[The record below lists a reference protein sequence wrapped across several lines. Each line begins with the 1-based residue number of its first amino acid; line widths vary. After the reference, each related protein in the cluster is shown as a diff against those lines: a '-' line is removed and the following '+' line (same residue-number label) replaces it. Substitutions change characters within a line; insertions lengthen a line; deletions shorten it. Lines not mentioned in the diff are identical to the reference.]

1 MPIVDRNP
9 FRQVMEYL
17 PTIKKPLKDTFHQ
30 IHIARLIGA
39 NPTSS
44 FYSQNRRWIQGGA
57 LILLALGI
65 LRILT
70 RRDRSG
76 LITNNLFKFTLPP
89 TQQPSRPTT
98 PKNPPKRSSS
108 VNPNTSASEPIPAV
122 VNQPSPPA
130 PSNVN
135 ISPIPAPPVEP
146 DSGLLEKFDHHF
158 SYIKDVWSRLSDLL
172 AKEIPDEGARDLRD
186 QKIQNGANGVLTKI
200 YNLLA
205 ELINYGIEL
214 QVANGNT
221 SDPDPS
227 TMHAEIASRCIRAMH
242 MAQNLNLVNDGI
254 SLPENL
260 STIPPGG
267 ANNGPQGKNN
277 VCYIS
282 TALHMLRIGYQDR
295 LNEIEKNQDAS
306 DTLRCLA
313 RLVDRLAKGETL
325 EAETMLNLATQL
337 STDNIIT
344 EEARQQACAKE
355 LLQNLLAALGVNTF
369 TLQKARYIG
378 DEEEGYSTEKIRNL
392 DCAIQNPSGQEAYTL
407 NEALHFEMRN
417 QVEGYCEEGVE
428 VLEYAKFDPQSL
440 PDVLTVSLKRMM
452 NVWPIPSIQEE
463 PIQTVFT
470 TDIVEDDQDI
480 EAILARFAAQT
491 PSSDALSDSQLEAQ
505 MDKLQQEDMM
515 EQGGI
520 KKLSHEVLVD
530 DVWTIPHQFVA
541 GDLPVTYQLAGF
553 AIHDGDNA
561 ANGHYRA
568 FSHQAGTW
576 YEMNDD
582 KVIEVPV
589 ERRLLEQNKAYIYI
603 FKKVLQKT

>member
-1 MPIVDRNP
+1 MSIVDRNP

-17 PTIKKPLKDTFHQ
+17 PTIKKPLKDTLIQ
-30 IHIARLIGA
+30 LNIARLIGA
-39 NPTSS
+39 NQISS

-57 LILLALGI
+57 LILLALGL

-70 RRDRSG
+70 RKNSPG
-76 LITNNLFKFTLPP
+76 SLISNNLSIP
-89 TQQPSRPTT
+89 TRQLSTPTTTQSPTT
-98 PKNPPKRSSS
+98 PQPSIPT
-108 VNPNTSASEPIPAV
+108 TSTSEPISSV

-130 PSNVN
+130 PLNVN
-135 ISPIPAPPVEP
+135 ISLIPSPLVEP
-146 DSGLLEKFDHHF
+146 DRGLLKKFDHHF
-158 SYIKDVWSRLSDLL
+158 SYIKDVWISLSNLL
-172 AKEIPDEGARDLRD
+172 ATEIPDERARDQRD
-186 QKIQNGANGVLTKI
+186 QKIQNGASGVLTEI
-200 YNLLA
+200 YDLLA
-205 ELINYGIEL
+205 QLINYGIEL

-227 TMHAEIASRCIRAMH
+227 TMHAEITSRCIRAMH
-242 MAQNLNLVNDGI
+242 MAQNLNLVNEGI

-267 ANNGPQGKNN
+267 ANNGPQGTNN

-282 TALHMLRIGYQDR
+282 TALHMLRVGYQDR
-295 LNEIEKNQDAS
+295 LNEIEKNKDAS
-306 DTLRCLA
+306 DTLRYLA

-337 STDNIIT
+337 SAANIIT

-355 LLQNLLAALGVNTF
+355 LLQNLLAELNVDTF
-369 TLQKARYIG
+369 TLQKARYIEN
-378 DEEEGYSTEKIRNL
+378 EEERYSTVDIRNL
-392 DCAIQNPSGQEAYTL
+392 DCAIQNPSGQDAYTL
-407 NEALHFEMRN
+407 NEALHFEMLS

-452 NVWPIPSIQEE
+452 NVWALPSIQEE
-463 PIQTVFT
+463 PIEEVFP
-470 TDIVEDDQDI
+470 TDIVENDQDL
-480 EAILARFAAQT
+480 EAILAKLAAQT

-515 EQGGI
+515 QQGGI

-530 DVWTIPHQFVA
+530 DVWTIPHRFVA
-541 GDLPVTYQLAGF
+541 GDLPVIYQLAGF
-553 AIHDGDNA
+553 AVHDGDNA

>member
-1 MPIVDRNP
+1 MSIVDRNP

-30 IHIARLIGA
+30 LNIARLMGA
-39 NPTSS
+39 NQTSS

-57 LILLALGI
+57 LILLALGL

-70 RRDRSG
+70 RKDRSS
-76 LITNNLFKFTLPP
+76 LIPNNLSKLTPPP
-89 TQQPSRPTT
+89 TRQPSIPTTSASKPSRP
-98 PKNPPKRSSS
+98 
-108 VNPNTSASEPIPAV
+108 V
-122 VNQPSPPA
+122 VNQPSPP
-130 PSNVN
+130 PLVN
-135 ISPIPAPPVEP
+135 ISSIPAPPVEP

-158 SYIKDVWSRLSDLL
+158 SYIKNVWSGLSDLL
-172 AKEIPDEGARDLRD
+172 AKEIPDEGVRDLRD
-186 QKIQNGANGVLTKI
+186 QEIQNGASGVLTQI
-200 YNLLA
+200 YDLLDQ
-205 ELINYGIEL
+205 LINYGIEL
-214 QVANGNT
+214 QVANRNT
-221 SDPDPS
+221 PDPDPS
-227 TMHAEIASRCIRAMH
+227 TMHAEITSRCIRAMH

-267 ANNGPQGKNN
+267 ADNGSVQENN

-282 TALHMLRIGYQDR
+282 TVLHMLRIGYQDR
-295 LNEIEKNQDAS
+295 LNEIEKNEDAS
-306 DTLRCLA
+306 PILRRLA
-313 RLVDRLAKGETL
+313 RMVNTLAKGETL
-325 EAETMLNLATQL
+325 GAEAMLELAREL
-337 STDNIIT
+337 SEADLIT

-355 LLQNLLAALGVNTF
+355 LLQNLLAELNVDTF
-369 TLQKARYIG
+369 TLQKARYIEN
-378 DEEEGYSTEKIRNL
+378 DEERYSTEKIRNL

-407 NEALHFEMRN
+407 NDALYFEMRN

-452 NVWPIPSIQEE
+452 NVWPLPSIQEE
-463 PIQTVFT
+463 PIEEVFATDTV
-470 TDIVEDDQDI
+470 ENDQDL
-480 EAILARFAAQT
+480 EAILAKLAAQT
-491 PSSDALSDSQLEAQ
+491 PSTDALSDSQLEAQ
-505 MDKLQQEDMM
+505 MDKFQQEDMM

-520 KKLSHEVLVD
+520 KKLSHEVRVD
-530 DVWTIPHQFVA
+530 DVWTIPHRFVA

-553 AIHDGDNA
+553 AVHDGENA

-576 YEMNDD
+576 YEMDD
-582 KVIEVPV
+582 KEVMEVPV
-589 ERRLLEQNKAYIYI
+589 EQRLLEQNKAYIYI